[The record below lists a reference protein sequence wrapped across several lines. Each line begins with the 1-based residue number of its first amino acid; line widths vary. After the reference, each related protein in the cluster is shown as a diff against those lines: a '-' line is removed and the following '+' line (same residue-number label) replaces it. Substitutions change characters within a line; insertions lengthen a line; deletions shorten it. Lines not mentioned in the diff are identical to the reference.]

1 MHRKG
6 KAKAAF
12 LLLLLLAAML
22 PGCRASETA
31 AETEETA
38 VLITETTETKTE
50 PAETEKPAAE
60 LTEPQWEGDYI
71 KNILIVG
78 QASRGGEEAK
88 LADSMI
94 LVTLNPKN
102 NTITLTSF
110 LRDSFVTIPSYAGR
124 LCGGQNR
131 INIIYHLGCRWNGAY
146 GGMEMMDKCL
156 KENFSVQVDHNVEID
171 FESFQ
176 HIIDAIGGID
186 LILSEQERDY
196 LLEDKTGYNDY
207 VTAGKNHLN
216 GYTAL
221 CYARMR
227 KPDSDVQRAQRQRKV
242 ISAVLHQ
249 SRRLKIHELA
259 RLAGTVSQLVMTDMY
274 PGEMTELIAMGI
286 PMLKNLDLRTAQCPA
301 PDTYWWSTI
310 PLDGYMS
317 NVVKFDLQKNREIL
331 EKRCEL
337 PVSENEE

>member
-1 MHRKG
+1 MCRKG
-6 KAKAAF
+6 KVKTRF
-12 LLLLLLAAML
+12 LLLLLLAVML
-22 PGCRASETA
+22 PGCKASEMA
-31 AETEETA
+31 AETEGTA
-38 VLITETTETKTE
+38 GLITEAPETETE
-50 PAETEKPAAE
+50 PAETERIATELAE
-60 LTEPQWEGDYI
+60 PKWEGDYI

-88 LADSMI
+88 LADSII
-94 LVTLNPKN
+94 LVTLNPQNK
-102 NTITLTSF
+102 TITLTSF

-124 LCGGQNR
+124 LCGGQHR

-156 KENFSVQVDHNVEID
+156 EENFSVHVDHNIEID
-171 FESFQ
+171 FRSFR

-186 LILSEQERDY
+186 LIISEQERDY
-196 LLEDKTGYNDY
+196 LLEDKTGQNSY
-207 VTAGKNHLN
+207 VIAGKNHLN

-227 KPDSDVQRAQRQRKV
+227 KPDSDVQRTQRQRKV
-242 ISAVLHQ
+242 ISAILHQ
-249 SRRLKIHELA
+249 IRKLKIHDLA
-259 RLAGTVSQLVMTDMY
+259 RLAGTVSQMVMTDMS

-286 PMLKNLDLRTAQCPA
+286 PMLKELDIRTAQCPA

-317 NVVKFDLQKNREIL
+317 DVVKFDQKKNQEIL

-337 PVSENEE
+337 PFTENEE